1 MSIDIKVIKQY
12 LEIQKIPQGWEK
24 EWAESQASYPGD
36 DLFFLQSSFITEAGL
51 KSGLKPDA
59 VEVLIAVAR
68 ELSACPGLSGILWHA
83 HYLLF
88 KKKEASLDSILPFLN
103 IQGLREENLWVLKV
117 LILFSGYPQLVSFYQ
132 EKGIPDRI
140 LQDTLKDISIWME
153 DHKAKTGKWG
163 FEQLGWLMNHL
174 QGKLFRIGRLQFM
187 PAVFEGNIR
196 VYRNIHTQKTMVFSE
211 PGIQYR
217 ADGLINGTNDIY
229 ENDGIWTSSLEESSE
244 SIRGILIN
252 SQAHAVNHLEEI
264 SLSDYELV
272 LTKGNPIM
280 EVHIP
285 AGQPLKHEDC
295 FKSYQAA
302 LSFYD
307 KFFPEV
313 QFNGFCCTSWLL
325 DNQLS
330 LLLPAKSNIVQFQQ
344 DYLIYPY
351 KGSDTQT
358 FERVFGGKPDNLKQA
373 PRNTPLQAAILDYC
387 LQGNNMRMGAG
398 FILKQWVIEGKLSH

>member
-1 MSIDIKVIKQY
+1 MAKELDLLKQYIDISQLPV
-12 LEIQKIPQGWEK
+12 GWEDDWHK
-24 EWAESQASYPGD
+24 SQASFPGN
-36 DLFFLQSSFITEAGL
+36 DLFFLQKPFIQEAGEM
-51 KSGLKPDA
+51 SGLSPDA
-59 VEVLIAVAR
+59 IQALNYAAEK
-68 ELSACPGLSGILWHA
+68 LSTATGIPGILWHA
-83 HYLLF
+83 HFLF
-88 KKKEASLDSILPFLN
+88 FKEEQYPRDAILPFLN
-103 IQGLREENLWVLKV
+103 IRGMEEKV
-117 LILFSGYPQLVSFYQ
+117 LSLIYVFILFSGYPEMKKNYQ
-132 EKGIPDRI
+132 DKGISEQI
-140 LQDTLKDISIWME
+140 LRDTLLDIAIWM
-153 DHKAKTGKWG
+153 DDFKTKNGYWG
-163 FEQLGWLMNHL
+163 FKALGWLMNHL
-174 QGKLFRIGRLQFM
+174 QCKLFRIGRLQFM
-187 PAVFEGNIR
+187 PAVFEGDIR
-196 VYRNIHTQKTMVFSE
+196 VYRNITTQKIMVYSE

-217 ADGLINGTNDIY
+217 ADGLINGTNDIF
-229 ENDGIWTSSLEESSE
+229 ENDGIWTSSLEESGDC
-244 SIRGILIN
+244 IRGILIN

-344 DYLIYPY
+344 DYFMYPY
-351 KGSDTQT
+351 KGTDSQT
-358 FERVFGGKPDNLKQA
+358 FERVFGGKSADLAKA

-398 FILKQWVIEGKLSH
+398 FILKEWIIQGKKG